1 MLLSCV
7 IDLIENQ
14 SVNPRN
20 KIRHPSQFIKFA
32 YALIILFLFGDLC
45 VSTALSFPG
54 PVSPQE
60 RGGRLPPLTL
70 VGVVLSKDASSSI
83 AILKNGQTD
92 QTQML
97 RVGEKILDFTLSQV
111 LENSIVLKRG
121 EQTYKI
127 YLGRGRMTRASAPP
141 QKKPVETPLEEP
153 GMEPV
158 ERPSSSSNV
167 IRMEFDRD
175 EIEKRLEAE
184 LPLIMKE
191 ARFVPNMVKGRVSG
205 FRITRLPSQ
214 SILSEVGIRRNDV
227 VMKINEVELN
237 SVEGMLDLY
246 MKFRNESRF
255 EVTIERSGKII
266 RIQYNLR

>member
-1 MLLSCV
+1 
-7 IDLIENQ
+7 
-14 SVNPRN
+14 
-20 KIRHPSQFIKFA
+20 
-32 YALIILFLFGDLC
+32 
-45 VSTALSFPG
+45 
-54 PVSPQE
+54 
-60 RGGRLPPLTL
+60 
-70 VGVVLSKDASSSI
+70 
-83 AILKNGQTD
+83 
-92 QTQML
+92 
-97 RVGEKILDFTLSQV
+97 
-111 LENSIVLKRG
+111 
-121 EQTYKI
+121 
-127 YLGRGRMTRASAPP
+127 MTRASALP
-141 QKKPVETPLEEP
+141 QKKPVETPPEES

-158 ERPSSSSNV
+158 ERPRSSSNV

-266 RIQYNLR
+266 RIQYTLR